1 MKGDGAVR
9 LLFIAAVTKRRLDAV
24 ERHDEE
30 LQLKK
35 RPESGCF
42 A

>member
-24 ERHDEE
+24 DSTRLRDTT
-30 LQLKK
+30 
-35 RPESGCF
+35 RNSN
-42 A
+42 